1 MINNIL
7 LTGNIG
13 VGKST
18 IIRNILKVIDVNCG
32 GYIEKKCNNG
42 DIEEI
47 RLISLIDNKEEGI
60 IAIRNIITK
69 EVIGNTEV
77 FDTLGSKC
85 LERSSKLSKLI
96 IMDEIGF
103 LEAKALLF
111 RKAILDVLDSE
122 KFVLGVIKDD
132 YCKNEFLESIRKR
145 KDVMMIRINE
155 KNRDG
160 ITPIVLE
167 YLIHS
172 ELYL

>member
-1 MINNIL
+1 MISNIL

-18 IIRNILKVIDVNCG
+18 IVRNVLKVIDFKCG
-32 GYIEKKCNNG
+32 GYIEEKSKNDN
-42 DIEEI
+42 IEEI
-47 RLISLIDNKEEGI
+47 KLISLIDNNEEGI
-60 IAIRNIITK
+60 IAIRDIITK

-77 FDTLGSKC
+77 FDTLGSEC
-85 LERSSKLSKLI
+85 LEKSLKLSELI

-103 LEAKALLF
+103 LEARALLF

-122 KFVLGVIKDD
+122 KRVLGVIKDD

-145 KDVMMIRINE
+145 KDVMIIRINE

-160 ITPIVLE
+160 ITPTVLE